1 MTERREADPPR
12 VPQAGEEPGTHVV
25 PGSEGPR
32 AGLSERGVRPRRG
45 LLGRILLGIGW
56 TVAAL
61 VALGIVLYLFGGM
74 WIRTPEMRSAYD
86 QLVASGQQPTLE
98 RTLVVPIPGCVC
110 HSDDPVLQAQ
120 HSTRHVR
127 DCMSCH

>member
-32 AGLSERGVRPRRG
+32 QGLPERRARSRRG

-56 TVAAL
+56 TFVAL

-74 WIRTPEMRSAYD
+74 WVRTPEMRAAYD
-86 QLVASGQQPTLE
+86 RLVESGQQPAIE

-110 HSDDPVLQAQ
+110 HSDDPVTQAQ
-120 HSTRHVR
+120 HSTRHIR
-127 DCMSCH
+127 DCMTCH